1 MLDDHQGKELDG
13 HGRREHGEVAV
24 EDPVAG
30 VAHDPPWSRTAPARG
45 AATLVEPEIADRFE
59 QSPFVEA
66 PGTPDAGDV
75 LQGNDHFFVG
85 LSARTKRA
93 GADQLLAILAGFG
106 YGGEAVPLREML
118 HLKAGVNALPG
129 RRLLVTGE
137 FVDAPAFAAF
147 ERIKVPAEEADA
159 ANALWINDA
168 VIVPAGFPRTL
179 ARIRALGIDVIEVD
193 VSEFRKM
200 DGGPSCLSLRY

>member
-1 MLDDHQGKELDG
+1 M
-13 HGRREHGEVAV
+13 
-24 EDPVAG
+24 AG

-66 PGTPDAGDV
+66 PGTPDAGDA

-106 YGGEAVPLREML
+106 YGGEAVPLRKML

-147 ERIKVPAEEADA
+147 ERIKVPAEEAYA